1 MILSEYGKREW
12 LTILA
17 IGVMLTATFLYV
29 GLWWIAILVVIADL
43 ALLSFFRDPE
53 RRTPSQRGMVT
64 SPADGKIS
72 SIHDIQNFEPLGEDA
87 VCVRIFLSV
96 ADVHVNRSPLHGIV
110 ASVTHKPGDHLNALN
125 PQSAEV
131 NESVMIVLHHPIRR
145 YPVAAVRQV
154 AGLIA
159 RTIVCATRPE
169 QILQR
174 GQRYGMIK
182 MGSTTE
188 LYLPVSAKPQI
199 LVQQGQMVKGGLTVL
214 AKVIS
219 QHDTPGTPGS

>member
-17 IGVMLTATFLYV
+17 IGAMLTATFLYV

>member
-17 IGVMLTATFLYV
+17 IGVMLTATFFYV
-29 GLWWIAILVVIADL
+29 GLWWIAIVVIIADL

-72 SIHDIQNFEPLGEDA
+72 SIHDVQNFEPLGEDA

-131 NESVMIVLHHPIRR
+131 NESVLIVLHHPIRR

-219 QHDTPGTPGS
+219 QHDTPGN

>member
-17 IGVMLTATFLYV
+17 IGAMLTATFLYV

-72 SIHDIQNFEPLGEDA
+72 SIHNIQNFEPLGEDA

-199 LVQQGQMVKGGLTVL
+199 LVQQGQMVKGGMTVL

-219 QHDTPGTPGS
+219 QHDTQPGS